1 VPEPLGFV
9 TEIQEIYMEHER
21 RFTEAKVKKY
31 LSLIEPLVYRRQ
43 KPIETFQ
50 YKEHSG
56 PDEPGL
62 VDAQLDDSQWCS
74 VRPQSHWGKWRT
86 DFTLR
91 TRFRVPESWMGKEQV
106 GLLLNLGKTPNWDFC
121 HPEALVYVD
130 GKPVAGCDMY
140 HRLVRLPAQACDGRE
155 HVLALHG
162 YTGRWGHFDDA
173 PCMQLFMENCALVQ
187 IDRPTQSLVAA
198 LRVALDTARVLNK
211 EHPAQARIIKA
222 LDRAL
227 LVLDTREPCT
237 HAFYAS
243 VPEAHDVLR
252 AELARAGSGLDVDVT
267 AVGHSHIDVA
277 WLWPLAQ
284 TRRKCGRSFHTV
296 LHLMEEFDQYRF
308 TQSQAQ
314 LYDYVRQDYP
324 DLFQAIKQRVAQG
337 RWEVTGGMWV
347 EADCNVTGPESL
359 VRQFLLG
366 RAFFAEH
373 FGDEAETPILWLP
386 DVFGYPYCLPQLI
399 KQAGLDYFFT
409 TKLSWNQTNTIPYDS
424 FWWQGIDGTRVLTHL
439 GTTPQAGADK
449 GVTYNGTAVPEE
461 IYRSWTQSQHKE
473 VEADFLTAFGYGDGG
488 GGPTREMLENIRE
501 MADFPALPRTRHG
514 RAVDFFQSLEAKSA
528 PELPTW
534 NGELYLE
541 LHRGTYTTQARNKR
555 ANRKSEFLLHDAE
568 WLASSAQIADASF
581 SYPHAE
587 LQEAWR
593 LVCLNQFHDIIPG
606 SSVGEVYEESLLQ
619 YERVKEIALGIRS
632 RALACLARVAGGH
645 LLLANPTAFAR
656 HEPVLW
662 EGRVQADQLWQG
674 PDGQSLPMQRVEAG
688 TLIDPGP
695 LGPLSLQSLSLA
707 SGQSDDIDTGLSVS
721 TGHLENRYVRVE
733 FSDQGDI
740 ASLYDKTRQREVID
754 VPGAANQFQAF
765 EDRPLDW
772 DAWDIEA
779 YYTDKMWTADAPT
792 SVQVVEKGP
801 LRASIEVKRRILHSD
816 YTQRISLQHNSPQ
829 LDFTTDINW
838 QEKHI
843 LLKVAFPVA
852 IHANEATYEIQWG
865 HVQRPTHRNTSW
877 DWARF
882 EGCAQK
888 WVDLSEGDYGVS
900 LLNDCKYGHD
910 IRDNVL
916 RLTLL
921 RSPTMPDPQADQG
934 RHSFAYS
941 LLPHSGTWAERTID
955 AAYALNDPV
964 IAYTP
969 SDPPSSARPIDPIV
983 SVDSDH
989 VVVETVKQA
998 EDGRGIIVRM
1008 YEAKRRRG
1016 KVVIKAGFALGQACT
1031 GNLLEQDEE
1040 TLDVQDNAVVLD
1052 VRPFEIITLR
1062 LVPC

>member
-1 VPEPLGFV
+1 
-9 TEIQEIYMEHER
+9 MEHER
-21 RFTEAKVKKY
+21 RFTWAKIKKR
-31 LSLIEPLVYRRQ
+31 LALIEPLIYRHEM
-43 KPIETFQ
+43 PIKTFR
-50 YKEHSG
+50 YREHTG

-62 VDAQLDDSQWCS
+62 VEPRLDDSQWGS
-74 VRPQSHWGKWRT
+74 VTPQSHWGKWRT

-91 TRFRVPESWMGKEQV
+91 THFRVPLAWMDQGQV

-130 GKPVAGCDMY
+130 GIPVAGCDMY
-140 HRLVRLPAQACDGRE
+140 HRLIGLPARACDGDE

-162 YTGRWGHFDDA
+162 YTGRWGHFDEA

-187 IDRPTQSLVAA
+187 IDEPTQSLIAA
-198 LRVALDTARVLNK
+198 LRVGLDTARVLN
-211 EHPAQARIIKA
+211 EDHPAQARILNA

-227 LVLDTREPCT
+227 LLLDTREPCKD
-237 HAFYAS
+237 AFYAS

-296 LHLMEEFDQYRF
+296 LQLMEEFDQYRF

-324 DLFQAIKQRVAQG
+324 ELFQGIKQKVAQG

-347 EADCNVTGPESL
+347 ESDCNVTGPESL

-366 RAFFAEH
+366 RSFFAEH
-373 FGDEAETPILWLP
+373 FGAQAETPILWLP

-409 TKLSWNQTNTIPYDS
+409 TKLSWNQTNAIPYDS

-461 IYRSWTQSQHKE
+461 IYKTWTQSQHKDVQE
-473 VEADFLTAFGYGDGG
+473 DFLTAFGYGDGG

-501 MADFPALPRTRHG
+501 MADFPGLPHTHHG
-514 RAVDFFQSLEAKSA
+514 RAVDFFRSLEEKAA
-528 PELPTW
+528 PKLPTW

-555 ANRKSEFLLHDAE
+555 ANRKMEFLLHDVE

-587 LQEAWR
+587 LKEAWR

-606 SSVGEVYEESLLQ
+606 SSVGEVYEESLQQ
-619 YERVKEIALGIRS
+619 YERVKEIALDIGATS
-632 RALACLARVAGGH
+632 LACLALIRGGD
-645 LLLANPTAFAR
+645 LLLANPTSFAR
-656 HEPVLW
+656 DEPVLW
-662 EGRVQADQLWQG
+662 QGALTADQSWQR
-674 PDGQSLPMQRVEAG
+674 PDGCKVPVQQVEAG

-695 LGPLSLQSLSLA
+695 LGPLSIVPLTLV
-707 SGQSDDIDTGLSVS
+707 SGQSEEVDTGLSVS
-721 TGHLENRYVRVE
+721 PGHLENRYVRVE
-733 FSDQGDI
+733 LNDQGDMV
-740 ASLYDKTRQREVID
+740 SVYDKTNQREVID
-754 VPGAANQFQAF
+754 TPGMANQFQAF

-772 DAWDIEA
+772 DAWDIET
-779 YYTDKMWTADAPT
+779 YYTDKMWIADAPT
-792 SVQVVEKGP
+792 SVQVVETGP
-801 LRASIEVKRRILHSD
+801 LRASIAMKRRILNSE
-816 YTQRISLQHNSPQ
+816 YTQRISLRHNSPQ
-829 LDFTTDINW
+829 LDFITEIDW

-865 HVQRPTHRNTSW
+865 NVQRPTHQNTSW

-882 EGCAQK
+882 ESCAQK

-900 LLNDCKYGHD
+900 LLNDGKYGHD

-941 LLPHSGTWAERTID
+941 LLPHSGTWAEQTID

-964 IAYTP
+964 IAYA
-969 SDPPSSARPIDPIV
+969 PSSFGNPIQRIDPIV

-989 VVVETVKQA
+989 VVVETIKQA
-998 EDGRGIIVRM
+998 EDGRGIIIRV

-1016 KVVIKAGFALGQACT
+1016 SVTVTAGFALGQAFRT
-1031 GNLLEQDEE
+1031 NLLEQDSEA
-1040 TLDVQDNAVVLD
+1040 LDVQDNAVALNMK
-1052 VRPFEIITLR
+1052 PFEIVTLC
-1062 LVPC
+1062 LIPC